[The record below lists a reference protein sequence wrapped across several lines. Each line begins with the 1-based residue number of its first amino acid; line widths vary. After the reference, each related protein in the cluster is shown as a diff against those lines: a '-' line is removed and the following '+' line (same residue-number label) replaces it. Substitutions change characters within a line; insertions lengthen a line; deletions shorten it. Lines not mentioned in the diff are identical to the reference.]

1 MSKVHPVTGP
11 GTEIRLKTYYGI
23 INGNKLRFLNHVP
36 FCDKE
41 NCPLKKICTLIPQ
54 KEKCTYIFLYVNEI
68 YTDWVHPVNGI
79 GDKLTQAELDII
91 GMQLMPLYQHLIRF
105 QMEISSLRKST
116 YTSKAGVESAYPQ
129 FKEFRETQKAIAEI
143 IRSNSLILK
152 WREKFNLDPSKGLPG
167 LKDNLVEEIASGNRN
182 GQIGG
187 YEGLVRMHREMEETR
202 KTMIETYKESQ
213 CDGESNNE
221 ETE

>member
-1 MSKVHPVTGP
+1 MAIAQPMKGP
-11 GTEIRLKTYYGI
+11 NNQILLKTHYGV

-41 NCPLKKICTLIPQ
+41 NCPLKKICTLVPQ
-54 KEKCTYIFLYVNEI
+54 KEKCTYIFLYVNEL
-68 YTDWVHPVNGI
+68 YRDWVHPENGI
-79 GDKLTQAELDII
+79 GDKLTQAEIDII
-91 GMQLMPLYQHLIRF
+91 GMQMMPLYQHLIRF

-143 IRSNSLILK
+143 IRNNGFINK
-152 WREKFNLDPSKGLPG
+152 WREKFNLEPSKGLPG
-167 LKDNLVEEIASGNRN
+167 LNDNMVEEIASGGRG
-182 GQIGG
+182 GQVGG
-187 YEGLVRMHREMEETR
+187 YEALVKMHQN
-202 KTMIETYKESQ
+202 KIKKSVNDTYEESQ
-213 CDGESNNE
+213 NEQSDNE